1 MLLSY
6 CGSILHS
13 LNLQFGIIHQ
23 KLKLSGAYWHELII
37 YIHTYMSIDNACV
50 CRFLHCLRNL
60 HGRHAKLLPGKRFTS
75 SEMDRKRFFPK
86 WHKNVPETLFQ
97 NPKKQYRIPVYFTSF
112 PPTYSRLSSKFF
124 KLFFCNPVTHTTK
137 RGRMT
142 CHCYQPP
149 TPVTPSCCL
158 RSQSFGIHR
167 RGRPRKALAR

>member
-97 NPKKQYRIPVYFTSF
+97 NPKKLFEKQYRIPVYFTSF

-124 KLFFCNPVTHTTK
+124 KLFFCNPVTHTTSIAVG
-137 RGRMT
+137 GREKHWLAET
-142 CHCYQPP
+142 SFSYTSAIVATNRPP
-149 TPVTPSCCL
+149 
-158 RSQSFGIHR
+158 
-167 RGRPRKALAR
+167 